1 MEKRKQHKQLMKTT
15 LRRVRANLSADR
27 SAARLGRARRGC
39 FYSCSG
45 EVSQR
50 LMWRLCSFTFGRSK
64 AVKVANVLETV
75 FDGKNVDRRFGY
87 AIVDPIVFVGKKYTS
102 DFGSFEVGKGFV
114 SELRMFSKRFYCR
127 GDIFFPCVGII
138 GIELA
143 RNVSG
148 NGYEALAGARCP
160 IDFHTAT
167 FRMRRVRFLR
177 LARTSRMKSSWETV
191 SALSAS
197 PSATRRSSYVSSLS
211 RISSNAETSMNTYA
225 ARPFWVRINGRL
237 VSFARDAQEASVVRN
252 SLMEMISSDGL
263 NSNMAFSPLV
273 SMVNIVRN
281 CVRGVKRAA

>member
-1 MEKRKQHKQLMKTT
+1 MRTT
-15 LRRVRANLSADR
+15 FRGVRANLSANRNAVGFDR
-27 SAARLGRARRGC
+27 VKGSC
-39 FYSCSG
+39 SYSCSG

-87 AIVDPIVFVGKKYTS
+87 AIVDPVAFVGKKYTS
-102 DFGSFEVGKGFV
+102 DFRSLEVGKGFV
-114 SELRMFSKRFYCR
+114 PKLRMFSKRFYRC

-138 GIELA
+138 CIELA
-143 RNVSG
+143 RNIIGDVCKT
-148 NGYEALAGARCP
+148 LTGAWRP
-160 IDFHTAT
+160 VDFHMAT
-167 FRMRRVRFLR
+167 FRIRLVRFLR

-191 SALSAS
+191 SPLSAS
-197 PSATRRSSYVSSLS
+197 PSAARRSSYVSSLS

-273 SMVNIVRN
+273 SMVGIVRN
-281 CVRGVKRAA
+281 CVHDVKRAA